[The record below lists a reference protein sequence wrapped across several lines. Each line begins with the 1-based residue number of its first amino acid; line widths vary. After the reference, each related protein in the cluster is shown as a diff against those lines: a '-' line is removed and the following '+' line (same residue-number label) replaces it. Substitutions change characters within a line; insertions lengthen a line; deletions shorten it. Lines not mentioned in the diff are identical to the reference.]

1 MSKFAIEPYVRI
13 QGSGAAAKDIWATKS
28 WITDSGNSFARLI
41 SRITV
46 AFCNALETI
55 ISRPA
60 CHGCAA
66 YPRLFLRLLQ
76 HQTSAA
82 ATLLHKSCPRFVLGH
97 YRSASYTA
105 TRDRI
110 GSRLVGAFDPIPRG
124 CYGIRQ
130 RCCSLPEG

>member
-82 ATLLHKSCPRFVLGH
+82 ATLLHKSMPAVCIGTLQVGLI
-97 YRSASYTA
+97 YRDKRSDWLT
-105 TRDRI
+105 TGR
-110 GSRLVGAFDPIPRG
+110 
-124 CYGIRQ
+124 CIRPDSPGLL
-130 RCCSLPEG
+130 RNPAAMLLPT